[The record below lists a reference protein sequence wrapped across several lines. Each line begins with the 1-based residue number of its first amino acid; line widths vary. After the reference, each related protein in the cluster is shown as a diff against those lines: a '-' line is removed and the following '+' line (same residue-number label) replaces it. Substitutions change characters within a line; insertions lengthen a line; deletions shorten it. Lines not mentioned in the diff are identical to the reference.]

1 MMEAKFCKLII
12 LNFLKLFEQLN
23 SDITMKNQEFPK
35 YTIFLRNILSHI
47 SYPKEAGVGDK
58 AMN

>member
-1 MMEAKFCKLII
+1 
-12 LNFLKLFEQLN
+12 
-23 SDITMKNQEFPK
+23 MKNQEFPE

-47 SYPKEAGVGDK
+47 SYPKEAGDGEK